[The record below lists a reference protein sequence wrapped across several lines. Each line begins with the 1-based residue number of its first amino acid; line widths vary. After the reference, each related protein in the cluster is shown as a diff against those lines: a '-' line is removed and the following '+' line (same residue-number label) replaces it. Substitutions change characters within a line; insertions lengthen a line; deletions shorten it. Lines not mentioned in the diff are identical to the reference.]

1 MFDLYLDHGLVGVAA
16 LEHPHEV
23 RQDPGQR
30 GFEPDRGC
38 RVLPGIVLTRAVQRT
53 GLSSEENAVA

>member
-30 GFEPDRGC
+30 DAGPDSGC
-38 RVLPGIVLTRAVQRT
+38 RVLPGIVLARPVQRT
-53 GLSSEENAVA
+53 RHSSEEDAIT